1 MYSRRKLDELA
12 QTSVWTIVYLDLG
25 LILHGHCW
33 AKSQHQSPLLKT
45 FPIIFYKRYEGKYHT
60 SLEITLFHL
69 T

>member
-1 MYSRRKLDELA
+1 MYSRMKLDELA

-25 LILHGHCW
+25 LILHGHSW

-60 SLEITLFHL
+60 GLGTTLFLL